1 MKADILRALAVSLVI
16 SVLLGVA
23 YVVLLADTVTL
34 REGTVFPSDY
44 PTWSAQKQT
53 DWIKQHSDVSSG
65 FEGLTVRYRES
76 AALFWAELVHF
87 FLPIFVAAFVSCVAF
102 AVWTRKRSNPPL
114 NRTRANNAR
123 AG

>member
-1 MKADILRALAVSLVI
+1 MKTDILRAFTVSLVI
-16 SVLLGVA
+16 SLVVGVA
-23 YVVLLADTVTL
+23 YIVLLADTVTL

-53 DWIKQHSDVSSG
+53 DWIQQHSDVSSG
-65 FEGLTVRYRES
+65 FDGLMVRYRES

-87 FLPIFVAAFVSCVAF
+87 FLPLFVVAFASCVAF
-102 AVWTRKRSNPPL
+102 ALWTRKRSNPPL
-114 NRTRANNAR
+114 NRTRADVAR